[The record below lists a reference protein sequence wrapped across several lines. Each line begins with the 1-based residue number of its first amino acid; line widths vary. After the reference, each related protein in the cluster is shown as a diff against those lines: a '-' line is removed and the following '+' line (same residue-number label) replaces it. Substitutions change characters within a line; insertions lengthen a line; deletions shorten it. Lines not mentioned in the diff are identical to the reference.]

1 MTIKPEMLNSEIP
14 HLVIPLHWCLADF
27 IDSVEG
33 QIIVFACCVQFLFT
47 DDMKI

>member
-1 MTIKPEMLNSEIP
+1 MLNSEIA
-14 HLVIPLHWCLADF
+14 HLVIPLHWYFAGCLADF

-33 QIIVFACCVQFLFT
+33 QIIVFACCIQFLFT